1 MRRKLLLFVIIV
13 KMKKWGGVK
22 MMVGVVEEEER
33 DVIYYHDPE
42 NEKRKKD
49 DNDVYIFFTHPMAS
63 HCVQYILPPLL
74 YKPLN
79 CVFVSG
85 TMSTI
90 VLNTPPSF
98 NTLDGTSNA
107 SPTIL

>member
-22 MMVGVVEEEER
+22 MMVGVMVKEER

-49 DNDVYIFFTHPMAS
+49 DNDVYIFTHPMAS